1 VNDPKTADAPGT
13 RPPPGTCDAHS
24 HVFAD
29 PRAFPLAVASY
40 AVPDAPYAR
49 HRDMLEAAGVSRG
62 VLVQPA
68 PYAED
73 HRAILDALS
82 RSDGRLRGV
91 GLISSSVSDDTLTQL
106 ASGGIRG
113 ARFVEARLPDGSRYA
128 GSVGFD
134 EISALAS
141 RLREHRIHVEAWS
154 AIEDFVAALPMF
166 EAAGVPVVLDHMGG
180 FEPAKGVNDPNFQS
194 LLDLVRD
201 GRVWLKL
208 TLSRRSGQ
216 RPGFAEL
223 RPFHDALVQ
232 ANPRQLVWGS
242 DWPFVRMA
250 DPPSVGALLHL
261 FALWVDDASLRHAIL
276 VDNPARLY
284 GFGAPL

>member
-1 VNDPKTADAPGT
+1 MNDPKTADVPGT
-13 RPPPGTCDAHS
+13 RPPPGACDAHG

-29 PRAFPLAVASY
+29 PKTFPLAAASY

-49 HRDMLEAAGVSRG
+49 HRDMLDAAGVSRG

-68 PYAED
+68 PYADD

-82 RSDGRLRGV
+82 QSDGRLRGV

-134 EISALAS
+134 EIPALAS
-141 RLREHRIHVEAWS
+141 RLREHRIHVEVWS
-154 AIEDFVAALPMF
+154 TIEAFVAALPMF

-208 TLSRRSGQ
+208 TLNRRSGQ

-250 DPPSVGALLHL
+250 DPPSVEALLDL

-284 GFGAPL
+284 GFGAPP